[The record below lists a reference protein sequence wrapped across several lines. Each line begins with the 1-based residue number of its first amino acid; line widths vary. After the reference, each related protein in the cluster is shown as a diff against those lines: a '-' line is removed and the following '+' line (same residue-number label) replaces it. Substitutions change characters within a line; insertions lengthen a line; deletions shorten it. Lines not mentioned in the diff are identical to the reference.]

1 MNNSMIN
8 PAITDLLKKVDNR
21 YSLVVVTSKRARQLV
36 NGDEPLLESDI
47 VKSVSLAIEEVNE
60 GLISY
65 ETIREGIK

>member
-1 MNNSMIN
+1 MIN

-36 NGDEPLLESDI
+36 DGDDPLLESDI
-47 VKSVSLAIEEVNE
+47 VKPVSLAIEEVNE

-65 ETIREGIK
+65 ETIKEGIK

>member
-36 NGDEPLLESDI
+36 DGDDPLLESDI
-47 VKSVSLAIEEVNE
+47 VKPVSLAIEEVNG

-65 ETIREGIK
+65 ETIKEGIK